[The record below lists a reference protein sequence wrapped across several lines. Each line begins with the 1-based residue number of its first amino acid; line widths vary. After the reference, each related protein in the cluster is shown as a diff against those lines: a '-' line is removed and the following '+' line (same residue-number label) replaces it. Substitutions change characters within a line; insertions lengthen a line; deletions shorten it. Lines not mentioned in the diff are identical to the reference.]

1 MVGFKEPDI
10 KTNFMLLGKI
20 FPGAR
25 FARQVKWRVKK
36 CHCDPNLNARQ
47 TFNLSEIVNGTL
59 DTLGSHPAN
68 FAIVCW
74 STFDGQKKATQKL
87 GQTKIGQIWLLDFHQ
102 VIRYLNPS
110 GSCLPSLL
118 VIQSIR
124 RVSRQGR
131 LGKLESRVNLGP
143 KKKLQQS
150 RLLCLPRPT
159 LLLPGGN

>member
-59 DTLGSHPAN
+59 DTLGSHPSN

-74 STFDGQKKATQKL
+74 SH
-87 GQTKIGQIWLLDFHQ
+87 IWPPNINTG
-102 VIRYLNPS
+102 IRSKNWTEFPLNVKPS
-110 GSCLPSLL
+110 GSCLPSML

-124 RVSRQGR
+124 RVSRQRR